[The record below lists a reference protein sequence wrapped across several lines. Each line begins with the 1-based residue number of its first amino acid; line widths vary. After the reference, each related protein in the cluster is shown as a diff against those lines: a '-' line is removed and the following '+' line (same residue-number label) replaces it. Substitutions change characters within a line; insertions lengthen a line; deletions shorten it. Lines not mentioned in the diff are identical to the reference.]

1 MSALLDSLRTFFRTF
16 TRTVLPDGPN
26 IRAGV
31 LVLIFEKTGEPH
43 FLLTRR
49 TKDVEHHKGQISF
62 PGGAVDAGDRDLV
75 ATALRESN
83 EEVGLPTR
91 GIEILGLGDDISVPS
106 GFIITPVVGYIK
118 HLPLLKM
125 NTSEVES
132 VIEVPLSFFAEPAN
146 KRVVKMMRN
155 GELRDVYFYNYGET
169 EIWGATAAIIE
180 SFLRKTQAAT

>member
-1 MSALLDSLRTFFRTF
+1 MAASIESLRTFFKTF
-16 TRTVLPDGPN
+16 TRTALPDGKN

-31 LVLIFEKTGEPH
+31 LVLIFEKRGEPH

-49 TKDVEHHKGQISF
+49 THDVEHHKGQISF

-83 EEVGLPTR
+83 EEVGLPTQ
-91 GIEILGLGDDISVPS
+91 GIEILGVGDDISVPS
-106 GFIITPVVGYIK
+106 GFVITPVVGYVK
-118 HLPLLKM
+118 HLPPLKI
-125 NTSEVES
+125 NASEVES

-146 KRVVKMMRN
+146 RRVVKMMRN
-155 GELRDVYFYNYGET
+155 GELRDVYFYNFGET

-180 SFLRKTQAAT
+180 SFLRKTRSAT